1 MLAGLS
7 SERGYLDRLC
17 LCVCL
22 WKALAGRRDEETEV
36 YPYLFLSVF

>member
-7 SERGYLDRLC
+7 SERSYLDRLC

-22 WKALAGRRDEETEV
+22 WKALAGRRDEQTEV
-36 YPYLFLSVF
+36 YPSLLLIVF